1 MDEFARSNIGMHNS
15 AVSVVDNKVRFNKK
29 FSTQVEGQSF
39 LINHGSKQI
48 SVRKYKLGELPDIQI
63 ATKDLV
69 DPMLFL
75 AGSDYEFAAEL
86 FVIIFNRVCSN
97 SRREKKE

>member
-1 MDEFARSNIGMHNS
+1 MDEFARSNIGMHNKP
-15 AVSVVDNKVRFNKK
+15 VSVVDNKVRFNKK
-29 FSTQVEGQSF
+29 FDKATDNRVGDQTFV
-39 LINHGSKQI
+39 ITHGSKQI

-75 AGSDYEFAAEL
+75 AGCDY
-86 FVIIFNRVCSN
+86 
-97 SRREKKE
+97 